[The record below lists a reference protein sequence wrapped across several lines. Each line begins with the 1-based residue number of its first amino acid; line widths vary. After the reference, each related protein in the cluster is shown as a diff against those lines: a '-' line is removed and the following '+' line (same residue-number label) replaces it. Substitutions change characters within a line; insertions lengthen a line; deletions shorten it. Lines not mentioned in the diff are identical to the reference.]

1 MTCTLQTRHTAQT
14 SSMDGVMKKIM
25 ALQAVMHR
33 IRHGEELYVVMS
45 ASTHMP
51 FVSCNPKTYDD
62 EIFLYFGK
70 DEAVKGAQWFLAK
83 KHPIQLAG
91 IDKKSRLSFFSS
103 LFSMGVNAVTVSKSL
118 PGEMVIQLNQLVS
131 RQNPEKLSKRARVEN
146 PELHLTSLYFAQE
159 LAKKGKTDPDAGMPE
174 ELKTLDEELAAHF
187 RRARYI
193 IAVDED
199 GGGIPLV
206 RKNGNNYQPVF
217 TDMREFQKFNR
228 ERKYSVSLLEY
239 DTLREILSPGTAGVV
254 INPFGADVLLRV
266 DE

>member
-1 MTCTLQTRHTAQT
+1 MTCTPQTRLTARI
-14 SSMDGVMKKIM
+14 SNMDGAMKKIM
-25 ALQAVMHR
+25 ALQAAMHR

-51 FVSCNPKTYDD
+51 FVSCNPETYDD
-62 EIFLYFGK
+62 EIFLYFRK
-70 DEAVKGAQWFLAK
+70 DEAVKGAKWFLKK

-91 IDKKSRLSFFSS
+91 IDKESRLSFFSS
-103 LFSMGVNAVTVSKSL
+103 LFSMGVNAVTVDKSL
-118 PGEMVIQLNQLVS
+118 PGEMGIQLNQLIR
-131 RQNPEKLSKRARVEN
+131 RQDPDKLSKRAQVEN

-159 LAKKGKTDPDAGMPE
+159 LAKNGKADPKEGLPE
-174 ELKTLDEELAAHF
+174 ELKALDEELVAHF

-193 IAVDED
+193 IAVDEE

-206 RKNGNNYQPVF
+206 RKNGSNYQPIF

-239 DTLREILSPGTAGVV
+239 DTLREILSPETAGVV

>member
-1 MTCTLQTRHTAQT
+1 MCTLQTRHTARI
-14 SSMDGVMKKIM
+14 SNMDGEMKRIM

-33 IRHGEELYVVMS
+33 IRHSEELYVVMS

-51 FVSCNPKTYDD
+51 FVSCNPETYDD

-70 DEAVKGAQWFLAK
+70 DEAVRGAQWFLGK

-91 IDKKSRLSFFSS
+91 IDKESRLGFFAS
-103 LFSMGVNAVTVSKSL
+103 LFSMGVNAVTVNQSL
-118 PGEMVIQLNQLVS
+118 PGELVIQLNQLVC
-131 RQNPEKLSKRARVEN
+131 RQDPEKMSKRARVEN

-159 LAKKGKTDPDAGMPE
+159 LAKKGKADPGGERSE
-174 ELKTLDEELAAHF
+174 ELKLLDEELAAHF

-206 RKNGNNYQPVF
+206 RKNGNTYQPVF

-239 DTLREILSPGTAGVV
+239 DTLREILSPETAGVV
-254 INPFGADVLLRV
+254 INPFGVDVLLRV
-266 DE
+266 EK